1 MKIRSNDPQ
10 KTSRSTRAQSA
21 VRSYSGANQEATDA
35 KRRKGDKVTVSST
48 ASKLAAAVQEAAD
61 GSTREAD
68 ELRERLREQRRLALE
83 VADGARALEEKAH
96 EATTRADR
104 EARARN

>member
-35 KRRKGDKVTVSST
+35 KRRKGDKVTVSAT
-48 ASKLAAAVQEAAD
+48 ASKLAAAVQEASKDVNIHTA
-61 GSTREAD
+61 SA
-68 ELRERLREQRRLALE
+68 ERLESLKAQIESGEYKVDPNELA
-83 VADGARALEEKAH
+83 VAILNNEKS
-96 EATTRADR
+96 
-104 EARARN
+104 